1 MTFRY
6 GAVLCV
12 VGLIAFT
19 SNSRASVSG
28 ALTATESAL
37 GDIVKKSDGSVLH
50 MNQYEAETYCSDK
63 GGLPTAR
70 QLAEES
76 QRFGANGIL
85 ETKYVGVSI
94 DSNEV
99 KAEINQMLQDY
110 YYPIYAKNNSDQIV
124 VDFYFNKRGYIR
136 PPGKLGN
143 YWFWSSSL
151 LPFDSVNAYEL
162 SGVDGGIDYASR
174 HIDGGYSAARCAR

>member
-70 QLAEES
+70 QS
-76 QRFGANGIL
+76 
-85 ETKYVGVSI
+85 S
-94 DSNEV
+94 
-99 KAEINQMLQDY
+99 KARGLQCV
-110 YYPIYAKNNSDQIV
+110 PSPVIT
-124 VDFYFNKRGYIR
+124 
-136 PPGKLGN
+136 
-143 YWFWSSSL
+143 SL
-151 LPFDSVNAYEL
+151 V
-162 SGVDGGIDYASR
+162 
-174 HIDGGYSAARCAR
+174 